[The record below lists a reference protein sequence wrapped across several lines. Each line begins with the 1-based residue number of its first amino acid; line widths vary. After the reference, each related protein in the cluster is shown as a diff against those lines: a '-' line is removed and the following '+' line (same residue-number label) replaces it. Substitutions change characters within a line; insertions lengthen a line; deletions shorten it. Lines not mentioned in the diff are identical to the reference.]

1 MELKEAAGFPRVGVV
16 LGSTS
21 DFEAL
26 REALAVFDEFG
37 VKYDVAVISAHRTPD
52 LLRRYALE
60 APGRGV
66 AVILAAAGL
75 SAALPGMLSA
85 YTTLPVIGLPVKTG
99 PLGGVD
105 ALLSMVQM
113 PPGVPVAVTGI
124 GSAKNAA
131 LCCLRVMALIEPAL
145 WKKLEEYREK
155 MTKEGE
161 ERLSFPQSVGL
172 PGWKPSFES
181 R

>member
-1 MELKEAAGFPRVGVV
+1 MEPKEAAGFPRIGVV

-21 DFEAL
+21 DFEAV
-26 REALAVFDEFG
+26 RDAVAIFDEFG
-37 VKYDVAVISAHRTPD
+37 VNYDVAVISAHRTPD

-60 APGRGV
+60 APERGV
-66 AVILAAAGL
+66 AVILAVAGL

-85 YTTLPVIGLPVKTG
+85 YTSLPVIGLPVKTG

-105 ALLSMVQM
+105 ALLSMAQM
-113 PPGVPVAVTGI
+113 PPGVPVATTGI

-131 LCCLRVMALIEPAL
+131 LCCLRVVALVEPL
-145 WKKLEEYREK
+145 LRKKLEEYREK
-155 MTKEGE
+155 MTREGE
-161 ERLSFPQSVGL
+161 ERLSFPESLGL
-172 PGWKPSFES
+172 PGWKPSNES

>member
-1 MELKEAAGFPRVGVV
+1 MESKGAAGSPRIGVV

-21 DFEAL
+21 DFEAV
-26 REALAVFDEFG
+26 RDAVAIFDEFG
-37 VKYDVAVISAHRTPD
+37 AKYDVAVISAHRTPD

-66 AVILAAAGL
+66 AVILAVAGL

-85 YTTLPVIGLPVKTG
+85 YTSLPVVGLPVKTG

-105 ALLSMVQM
+105 ALVSMVQM
-113 PPGVPVAVTGI
+113 PPGVPVAATGI

-131 LCCLRVMALIEPAL
+131 LFCLRIVALIDPAL
-145 WKKLEEYREK
+145 RKKLEEYREK
-155 MTKEGE
+155 LTREGE
-161 ERLSFPQSVGL
+161 ERLSFPESLGL
-172 PGWKPSFES
+172 PGWKPSTES

>member
-1 MELKEAAGFPRVGVV
+1 MEPKKAPGFPRVGVV

-21 DFEAL
+21 DFEAV
-26 REALAVFDEFG
+26 RDAVAIFDEFG

-75 SAALPGMLSA
+75 SAALPGILSA
-85 YTTLPVIGLPVKTG
+85 YTSLPVIGLPVKTG

-105 ALLSMVQM
+105 ALVSMVQM
-113 PPGVPVAVTGI
+113 PPGVPVAATGI

-131 LCCLRVMALIEPAL
+131 LSCLRIIALVEPAL
-145 WKKLEEYREK
+145 WNKLEEYREK
-155 MTKEGE
+155 MAREGE
-161 ERLSFPQSVGL
+161 ERLSFPESLGL
-172 PGWKPSFES
+172 PGWKPTTES